1 MTRPRTPGAPGKRS
15 TGDPAK
21 PRMPDRE
28 KITHTEPTK
37 ACHAIRD
44 GRDDSA
50 EEWIRRAG
58 ETKPQDPPPF
68 RSPQSR
74 IDAALVSIRVFLEA
88 METDDENPTDSPLV
102 TYVNRTQARRL
113 REIQSELR
121 GER

>member
-1 MTRPRTPGAPGKRS
+1 MTFAQCVQRAGQAF
-15 TGDPAK
+15 A
-21 PRMPDRE
+21 
-28 KITHTEPTK
+28 
-37 ACHAIRD
+37 D
-44 GRDDSA
+44 GNDDAA

-58 ETKPQDPPPF
+58 ETKPQDPPPL

-74 IDAALVSIRVFLEA
+74 IDAALDSIRVFLEVN
-88 METDDENPTDSPLV
+88 ETDGNPTGSPLV